1 MSLGDI
7 RCYLLHH
14 SSAYALRSRRSIWER
29 IRGHILFKD
38 LISPLDSMEKD
49 TDWLLSHTFPT
60 TVLQAI
66 LREIQAKLAGK
77 SALGTFLLE
86 GGLGSGKS
94 HLLTF
99 LYHLFNTPIKACDW
113 LTRNGL
119 DSSLTIPDQTT
130 VVPLP
135 LLEFPDQPL
144 WRLMFEQ
151 LGRPDLIPGKVATA
165 PTSEAIRQALG
176 ERPVVLLID
185 EIVGWYGALPS
196 ELKVATRNF
205 LQNLAEE
212 AQRRPDVFFFVSLLS
227 GMAAEESDVNAIK
240 SRLTR
245 PTFYS
250 EPLTRRDDRLSI
262 VFFRLF
268 EGEVNRPGVE
278 PIMERY
284 LSAYSDLRD
293 QLDFDWDLAD
303 MRTRLL
309 ESYPFHPNLLDVV
322 FDRYATL
329 SQTQA
334 ARGAIGLL
342 AELVVQE
349 QNQVD
354 LLLPADISP
363 DTYYEWLSR
372 VNFELTRRVL
382 DDIESLASDAES
394 AVKEGILRTAFLY
407 SLGEVKQPGATDAEI
422 FLGTVRPDQVS
433 ALDVDGALRDMTAT
447 VEHLHH
453 ENGRWVVKLEENID
467 ALVYRQALRVEAEEM
482 QEIAKEAVKAQLKG
496 LAYSVYV
503 YPPDAIPDTPSFKI
517 AVFLE
522 RHTNGELEA
531 FFAGRRFQ
539 NALLVI
545 MPKAYQDRALDDEGE
560 LLARRVKAARRLL
573 EDKGQADVV
582 VRRRLQDIAKTSLD
596 TLCDNKISIEW
607 DAIRWFLSEG
617 KLDRRF
623 DTVRLTSTGVS
634 GKVLSYG
641 NATDLKE
648 DVRTLLRREEDRG
661 LPYRELRDSF
671 SKYRGL
677 AVLLDDSWIRETLRD
692 MEGELVFIGQDGRRA
707 DRRLPSWYLDA
718 QVILA
723 PYAPDRPPEKE
734 ITKEKETEPQLPIW
748 GERGEEEQ
756 PDVGLRAKEGGLS
769 LQTQEFSYEGG
780 NVATPAMNVEREQ
793 DTTQFYEDARL
804 TLVLNYAGPQA
815 ASQLASEL
823 RALVDLIKT
832 KESRQVRA
840 ELSLKLPDMSSPQEV
855 LEFLKGFDDRV
866 TEKARLDGKVRR
878 K

>member
-1 MSLGDI
+1 MLSFAPFVRL
-7 RCYLLHH
+7 RPEV
-14 SSAYALRSRRSIWER
+14 AALDWER

-77 SALGTFLLE
+77 SAIGTFLLE

-99 LYHLFNTPIKACDW
+99 LYHLFNMPSKASDW
-113 LTRNGL
+113 LAENGL
-119 DSSLTIPDQTT
+119 DSSLTIPEWTT

-135 LLEFPDQPL
+135 LLEFPNQPL
-144 WRLMFEQ
+144 WKLMFEQ
-151 LGRPDLIPGKVATA
+151 LGRPDLIPDKTTTA
-165 PTSEAIRQALG
+165 PTSGAIRQALG

-196 ELKVATRNF
+196 ELKVANRNF

-212 AQRRPDVFFFVSLLS
+212 AQRRPDVFLFVSVLS
-227 GMAAEESDVNAIK
+227 GLAAEESDANALK

-245 PTFYS
+245 PVFYS
-250 EPLTRRDDRLSI
+250 EPLTRRDDRLRI

-268 EGEVNRPGVE
+268 AGEVNRAGAE
-278 PIMERY
+278 PIMESY
-284 LSAYSDLRD
+284 LSTYSDLRD
-293 QLDFDWDLAD
+293 QRGFDWDLTD
-303 MRTRLL
+303 MRARLR

-329 SQTQA
+329 PQTQA
-334 ARGAIGLL
+334 ARGALGLL

-349 QNQVD
+349 QNRVD
-354 LLLPADISP
+354 LLLPADVSP
-363 DTYYEWLSR
+363 DTYFEWLSR
-372 VNFELTRRVL
+372 VNLKLTERVL
-382 DDIESLASDAES
+382 ADIESLARDEDA

-407 SLGEVKQPGATDAEI
+407 SLGEVKQLGATDAEI

-453 ENGRWVVKLEENID
+453 ENGRWIVKLEENID

-503 YPPDAIPDTPSFKI
+503 YPPDAIPDTPSFKV

-522 RHTNGELEA
+522 RHTNGELDA
-531 FFAGRRFQ
+531 FFTGRRFQ

-545 MPKAYQDRALDDEGE
+545 MPKARQDRALDDEGE

-573 EDKGQADVV
+573 EDKGQVVDVGK
-582 VRRRLQDIAKTSLD
+582 RRLQDIAKTSFD
-596 TLCDNKISIEW
+596 TLCDNKIGIEW
-607 DAIRWFLSEG
+607 DAIRWFFSEG
-617 KLDRRF
+617 KPDRRF

-634 GKVLSYG
+634 EKARSYS
-641 NATDLKE
+641 NATDLKQ
-648 DVRTLLRREEDRG
+648 DIRTLLSREEDRG

-677 AVLLDDSWIRETLRD
+677 AILLDDSWIRETLRD

-707 DRRLPSWYLDA
+707 DGRLPDWYLDA

-723 PYAPDRPPEKE
+723 QHAPPRPPEKG
-734 ITKEKETEPQLPIW
+734 ITEERETKPQLPLW
-748 GERGEEEQ
+748 GERGAEVQ
-756 PDVGLRAKEGGLS
+756 PAIEARAKEIGPS
-769 LQTQEFSYEGG
+769 LQIQEFSYEGR
-780 NVATPAMNVEREQ
+780 NVSTPALSVEREQ

-804 TLVLNYAGPQA
+804 TMVLNYEGPQA

-823 RALVDLIKT
+823 HALVELIKT

-840 ELSLKLPDMSSPQEV
+840 ELSLKLPAMSSPQEV
-855 LEFLKGFDDRV
+855 LDFLKGFDDRV
-866 TEKARLDGKVRR
+866 TEKARLEGKVRR

>member
-1 MSLGDI
+1 MLSFAPFVRL
-7 RCYLLHH
+7 RPEV
-14 SSAYALRSRRSIWER
+14 AALDWER

-77 SALGTFLLE
+77 SATGTFLLE

-99 LYHLFNTPIKACDW
+99 LYHLFNTPGKASDW
-113 LTRNGL
+113 LDRNGL
-119 DSSLTIPDQTT
+119 DSSLTIPEQAT

-144 WRLMFEQ
+144 WRLMFER
-151 LGRPDLIPGKVATA
+151 LGRPDLIPDKTTTA
-165 PTSEAIRQALG
+165 PTSGSIRQALG

-212 AQRRPDVFFFVSLLS
+212 TQRRSDVFLFVSILS
-227 GMAAEESDVNAIK
+227 GLAAEESDANALK

-245 PTFYS
+245 PAFYS
-250 EPLTRRDDRLSI
+250 EPLTRRDDRLRI

-268 EGEVNRPGVE
+268 EGEVNRAGAE

-293 QLDFDWDLAD
+293 QRGFDWDLAD
-303 MRTRLL
+303 MRARLR

-322 FDRYATL
+322 CDRYATL
-329 SQTQA
+329 PQTQA
-334 ARGAIGLL
+334 ARGALGLL

-349 QNQVD
+349 QNRVD
-354 LLLPADISP
+354 LLLPADVSP
-363 DTYYEWLSR
+363 DAYFEWLSR
-372 VNFELTRRVL
+372 VNLKLTERVL
-382 DDIESLASDAES
+382 ADIESLARDEDAT
-394 AVKEGILRTAFLY
+394 VKEGILRTAFLY

-453 ENGRWVVKLEENID
+453 EDGRWIVKLEENID

-503 YPPDAIPDTPSFKI
+503 YPPDTIPDTPSFKI

-522 RHTNGELEA
+522 RHTNGELET
-531 FFAGRRFQ
+531 FFVGRRFQ

-545 MPKAYQDRALDDEGE
+545 MPKARQNRALDDEGE

-573 EDKGQADVV
+573 EDKGQAVDLGK
-582 VRRRLQDIAKTSLD
+582 RRLQDIAKASFD
-596 TLCDNKISIEW
+596 TLCDNKIGIEW

-623 DTVRLTSTGVS
+623 DTIRLTSTGVS

-648 DVRTLLRREEDRG
+648 DIRTLLSREEDRG

-671 SKYRGL
+671 YKYRGL
-677 AVLLDDSWIRETLRD
+677 AVLLDDYWIRETLRD

-707 DRRLPSWYLDA
+707 DGRLPDWSPDA

-723 PYAPDRPPEKE
+723 QHAPPRPPEKE
-734 ITKEKETEPQLPIW
+734 ITEEKKAEPQLPLW
-748 GERGEEEQ
+748 GERGAEAQ
-756 PDVGLRAKEGGLS
+756 PATEAKAKEVGPS
-769 LQTQEFSYEGG
+769 LQIQEFSYEGG
-780 NVATPAMNVEREQ
+780 NVAMPAMNVEREQ

-823 RALVDLIKT
+823 RALAELIKT

-840 ELSLKLPDMSSPQEV
+840 ELSLKLPAMSSPQEV

-866 TEKARLDGKVRR
+866 TEKARLEGKVRR